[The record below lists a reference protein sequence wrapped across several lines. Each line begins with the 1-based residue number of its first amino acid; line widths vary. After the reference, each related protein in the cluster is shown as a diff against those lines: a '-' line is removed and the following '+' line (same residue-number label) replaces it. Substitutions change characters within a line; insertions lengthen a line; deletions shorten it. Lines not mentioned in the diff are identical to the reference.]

1 MAFISALRMYPTKR
15 NNRYRARAR
24 NPRSRLWN
32 PTPHKGFNEMTGQ
45 ATNAYN
51 TAKPYYDTGK
61 AVYDTVKFAA
71 PIVMSML

>member
-15 NNRYRARAR
+15 NNNRYRARHA
-24 NPRSRLWN
+24 RSRLWN

-45 ATNAYN
+45 ATSAYN